1 MTQSNIDKVLGAS
14 SLVPKVLWFAMLGA
28 VAVLTYV
35 AFTAAHV
42 EGSATIHVA
51 GELPLQLSIMAGG
64 LALAVL
70 WLRSRIVSGK
80 GLSGA
85 QQATQSA
92 SEEQKIRAKAAQLL
106 PPFILALA
114 LSESITVLGFVL
126 AFASKDPEAIVPFA
140 AGSATLILSLFP
152 NLPAWVRR
160 GLGVN

>member
-1 MTQSNIDKVLGAS
+1 
-14 SLVPKVLWFAMLGA
+14 
-28 VAVLTYV
+28 
-35 AFTAAHV
+35 
-42 EGSATIHVA
+42 
-51 GELPLQLSIMAGG
+51 MAGG

-140 AGSATLILSLFP
+140 VGSATLILSLFP